1 MVMKK
6 LSDSTKALTTK
17 TGQSGVANKKDFQS
31 TMAALRKASGKPEYV
46 LIPMCCA
53 VHDRPYVIIYSRVDP
68 SMKFKITKIV
78 NEASDIKSQGKGLI
92 AKHLEGK
99 SQAARSYDIAEF
111 DSAGRYCPWCQDNG
125 DVVHCADCKETY
137 CSGTTKRLGDGSALY
152 KCVPRCGSS
161 GMLKD
166 YSKLHGNKG
175 KAMKGGV
182 KQKMLPS
189 TYRPALS
196 GQMDR
201 LGLPKK

>member
-68 SMKFKITKIV
+68 
-78 NEASDIKSQGKGLI
+78 
-92 AKHLEGK
+92 